1 MAGANIWPSEGDL
14 PGFRDAVLCYQCVF
28 QRSLKSFPTLP
39 NSHAAVKLGKSLFP
53 LFAIALDL
61 PQSFFD
67 DKVLSSTAI
76 CFTRSQLF
84 QTKYSAALM
93 KLLLYP
99 PQTGPSDERVIGIGA
114 HTEYTIYLSSFK
126 NQYSHDAFWA
136 PKLGG
141 KSQVQSRRSGF
152 IMNYLQCFTIL
163 WQEPGIQALQV
174 LNTNKQWINAPP
186 IPGTLI
192 IKQVSYS
199 RQIVEG

>member
-1 MAGANIWPSEGDL
+1 
-14 PGFRDAVLCYQCVF
+14 
-28 QRSLKSFPTLP
+28 
-39 NSHAAVKLGKSLFP
+39 LFP

-67 DKVLSSTAI
+67 DKVLSSIVI

-126 NQYSHDAFWA
+126 NQYSHDAF
-136 PKLGG
+136 
-141 KSQVQSRRSGF
+141 SG
-152 IMNYLQCFTIL
+152 
-163 WQEPGIQALQV
+163 PAVG
-174 LNTNKQWINAPP
+174 
-186 IPGTLI
+186 
-192 IKQVSYS
+192 
-199 RQIVEG
+199 R